1 MDTGTA
7 DTARYL
13 EEGERRTIRDLV
25 KETSLAYAASQLGVT
40 PNTVAR
46 VALAGMRGHRGTILS
61 VRMGLESLKK
71 KMPVLRGDVL
81 RR

>member
-46 VALAGMRGHRGTILS
+46 VRGSMRGAPS
-61 VRMGLESLKK
+61 SPVRPSL
-71 KMPVLRGDVL
+71 
-81 RR
+81 